1 MQRTDL
7 EKERRASCDRRART
21 RSAEAI
27 ALSAGLDRGEIEV
40 LFQPLFAAADGAL
53 LGAEALARWRHPE
66 LIVVGGEALFEMA
79 DYAGLADALSD
90 HVVREALAGAA
101 KWRGPLRLSLNV
113 TAADL
118 AAPDFADRM
127 AAAVVEAGFAPGL
140 LTLEITE
147 QALVAD
153 LDRSAQRLRALTRL
167 GMRVALD
174 DFGAGFCNFG
184 YLKRLPLHYLK
195 LDRSMIEGI
204 DEDPRDLAVLRG
216 IVSMARALGLEVV
229 AEGIERESQ
238 RSVAAREGCDAWQGF
253 LGGRPMT
260 AVEFADLVAAQTGAN
275 GEESTAI

>member
-1 MQRTDL
+1 MKRIDL
-7 EKERRASCDRRART
+7 GKERRTSRDRRASTRT
-21 RSAEAI
+21 AEAD
-27 ALSAGLDRGEIEV
+27 ALAAGLDRGEIEV

-66 LIVVGGEALFEMA
+66 HVVVGGEALFEAA
-79 DYAGLADALSD
+79 DRAGLVDLLSEHIMRAALSEAARW
-90 HVVREALAGAA
+90 RE
-101 KWRGPLRLSLNV
+101 PLRLSLNV
-113 TAADL
+113 TATDL
-118 AAPDFADRM
+118 AAPGFAERI
-127 AAAVVEAGFAPGL
+127 AGAVADAGFAPGR

-153 LDRSAQRLRALTRL
+153 VDRSAQRLRVLTRT
-167 GMRVALD
+167 GIRVALD

-195 LDRSMIEGI
+195 LDRSMINGI

-238 RSVAAREGCDAWQGF
+238 RTAAGREGCAAWQGF

-260 AVEFADLVAAQTGAN
+260 AAEFAKLV
-275 GEESTAI
+275 TARWGRADTNQG

>member
-1 MQRTDL
+1 MERIDL
-7 EKERRASCDRRART
+7 EKERRASRDRRATT
-21 RSAEAI
+21 RSPEAD
-27 ALSAGLDRGEIEV
+27 ALSAGLERDEIEV
-40 LFQPLFAAADGAL
+40 LFQPLFAAPDGAL

-66 LIVVGGEALFEMA
+66 HVVVGGEALFEAA
-79 DYAGLADALSD
+79 DRAGLLDALSD
-90 HVVREALAGAA
+90 HVMREALATAA
-101 KWRGPLRLSLNV
+101 TWREPLRLSLNV

-118 AAPDFADRM
+118 AAPGFADRI
-127 AAAVVEAGFAPGL
+127 AAAVADAGFDPRR

-153 LDRSAQRLRALTRL
+153 VDRSAQRLRVLARM
-167 GMRVALD
+167 GIRVALD

-195 LDRSMIEGI
+195 LDRSMIDGI

-238 RSVAAREGCDAWQGF
+238 RTAAGREGCAAWQGF

-260 AVEFADLVAAQTGAN
+260 AAEFAKLAAAPSGGA
-275 GEESTAI
+275 EMSPR